1 MIHNPTKMHDA
12 LDVTM
17 LQQLLTTLVFG
28 RVLYVLT
35 QTTSTN
41 DEAKVLALRG
51 APEGTVV
58 LAEQQTHGRG
68 RQGRTF
74 ASPPGVGI
82 YLSIVVRPLIEME
95 RLPQLTLM
103 VAVATADAIT
113 EVCGLPV
120 GLKWPNDVEIDG
132 KKIAGILTEA
142 VFRSGEPPVVII
154 GIGINVNTTLEQLP
168 PALYE
173 RVTSLALVSGAPV
186 SRPQLIAHLLAHLE
200 ELYLTLQHAG
210 MASILERWRHYSCI
224 CDRRVRFT
232 DAIGTKTGTVVGL
245 DDDGALLV
253 QTADSLQHRLVAG
266 EVVFL

>member
-1 MIHNPTKMHDA
+1 MTYNPMKMYDP

-17 LQQLLTTLVFG
+17 LQQLLTTQVFG
-28 RVLYVLT
+28 RMLYVLT

-41 DEAKVLALRG
+41 DEVKALALRG

-74 ASPPGVGI
+74 ASPAGVGI
-82 YLSIVVRPLIEME
+82 YLSVCVRPLIEMG

-103 VAVATADAIT
+103 VAVATADAIA
-113 EVCGLPV
+113 EVCGLSV

-142 VFRSGEPPVVII
+142 VLRSGEPPVVII

-168 PALYE
+168 PALHE
-173 RVTSLALVSGAPV
+173 RVTSLALVTGTPV
-186 SRPQLIAHLLAHLE
+186 PRPQLIARLLAHLE
-200 ELYLTLQHAG
+200 ELYLTLQHTG

-224 CDRRVRFT
+224 HDRCVRFT
-232 DAIGTKTGTVVGL
+232 DAIGTKTGRVVGL
-245 DDDGALLV
+245 DDDGALLI
-253 QTADSLQHRLVAG
+253 QTANGLQQRLVAG

>member
-1 MIHNPTKMHDA
+1 MKMHDP

-17 LQQLLTTLVFG
+17 LQQLLTTQVFG

-41 DEAKVLALRG
+41 DEVKALAMRG

-74 ASPPGVGI
+74 VSPSGGI
-82 YLSIVVRPLIEME
+82 YLSVCVRPLIEME

-113 EVCGLPV
+113 EVCGLSV

-132 KKIAGILTEA
+132 KKIAGILTE
-142 VFRSGEPPVVII
+142 VVLRSGEPPVVII
-154 GIGINVNTTLEQLP
+154 GIGINVNTTIEQLP
-168 PALYE
+168 PALRE
-173 RVTSLALVSGAPV
+173 RVTSLALVTGAPL
-186 SRPQLIAHLLAHLE
+186 SRPQLIVRLLAYLE
-200 ELYLTLQHAG
+200 ELYLTLQHTG
-210 MASILERWRHYSCI
+210 IASILERWRHYSCI
-224 CDRRVRFT
+224 RDRYVCFT
-232 DAIGTKTGTVVGL
+232 EATGTKTGRVVGL
-245 DDDGALLV
+245 DNDGALVV
-253 QTADSLQHRLVAG
+253 QMADGLQQRLVAG